1 MAKGRKNK
9 TPSRLRYERD
19 HPTVSLRIPQ
29 KLSDTLRIIKEAE
42 GKSIKDVLE
51 AGAGLL
57 EVKVRQ
63 EEEIRVQAYEE
74 GWEKGIAEA
83 EELYAVPYRC
93 SICGKEIVVTTDEE
107 KRAIKTYMREHG
119 WGHAEC
125 INRRR

>member
-1 MAKGRKNK
+1 MAKGKKNK
-9 TPSRLRYERD
+9 TPSRLRYERE
-19 HPTVSLRIPQ
+19 HPTVSFRISKELHDRLQ
-29 KLSDTLRIIKEAE
+29 IVKEAE
-42 GKSIKDVLE
+42 GKSTTDVLKV
-51 AGAGLL
+51 GVGLL

-63 EEEIRVQAYEE
+63 EKEIQVQAYEE
-74 GWEKGIAEA
+74 GWEKGVAEA

-93 SICGKEIVVTTDEE
+93 SRCGKEIVVTTDEE